1 MLRHALAQLREG
13 GVEGVPR
20 SVDDLMANTR
30 RRRTTTT
37 TTATAMTTANAEPE
51 RKVP

>member
-1 MLRHALAQLREG
+1 MLRHALAALAQLREG
-13 GVEGVPR
+13 GVEEVPR

-37 TTATAMTTANAEPE
+37 AMTTANAEPE